1 MSAGLAAKGAVVART
16 KSGEVS
22 HGASPHK
29 MGVDVSQGCS
39 DAASAGSYRDPT
51 GAGGIGAPSRSAF
64 VDRRV
69 LLTPDSLAGLFL
81 LSLPPSGEFFASSPF
96 FGTKAGLKANGWGA
110 TPAPASG
117 RGHEKSSARPACAS
131 KVSPWVKTFSA
142 TGSDDSCFWWS
153 PAPRRT
159 SCSPSPMDSGKTGPT
174 SGLAPVDSDF
184 GVVSGPGS
192 ATGATLLGVTRRSS
206 RST

>member
-29 MGVDVSQGCS
+29 MGVDVSQGSS

-51 GAGGIGAPSRSAF
+51 GAGGIGAPSESAF

-81 LSLPPSGEFFASSPF
+81 LSLPPSDDFFGSSPF
-96 FGTKAGLKANGWGA
+96 FGIEAGLNAIGWAAKSGA
-110 TPAPASG
+110 MPAPASG

-131 KVSPWVKTFSA
+131 KASPCLKTFAA
-142 TGSDDSCFWWS
+142 TGSD
-153 PAPRRT
+153 
-159 SCSPSPMDSGKTGPT
+159 
-174 SGLAPVDSDF
+174 VIDF
-184 GVVSGPGS
+184 
-192 ATGATLLGVTRRSS
+192 
-206 RST
+206 